1 MSPAESGRLVGRAL
15 RPLSVSALRRTF
27 RVATLALML
36 SGWDGWK
43 AALIDLDGVVTDT
56 ARLHM
61 RCWKQVFDEVLEGRA
76 AAGAEAKDEDLRPFD
91 PERDYREHVD
101 GKSRRDGIRDFLA
114 SRGIQLPEGEEE
126 GAEEGAEEERTDDE
140 SDEDT
145 VSSIARRKDLLFG
158 QRLAT
163 EGVEAYPGTLRWIE
177 QLRESGIRT
186 AIVSSSHHC
195 AEVLRAA
202 GIEALFDERVDG
214 ELADRIGLAGK
225 PAPDFF
231 LEAAR
236 RLGVDPRQAI
246 VVEDALSGVRAGRA
260 GHFGRV
266 VGVARHDN
274 AAELATA
281 GADIVV
287 RDLQELIQ

>member
-15 RPLSVSALRRTF
+15 RSLGVSALRPTF

-76 AAGAEAKDEDLRPFD
+76 AAGAEAKDVDLRPFD

-114 SRGIQLPEGEEE
+114 SRGIRLPEGEDEK
-126 GAEEGAEEERTDDE
+126 GADDE
-140 SDEDT
+140 SGEDT

-163 EGVEAYPGTLRWIE
+163 EGVDTYPGTLRWIE

-260 GHFGRV
+260 GQFGRV

>member
-1 MSPAESGRLVGRAL
+1 MVSGRHE
-15 RPLSVSALRRTF
+15 
-27 RVATLALML
+27 
-36 SGWDGWK
+36 WK

-56 ARLHM
+56 ARLHT
-61 RCWKQVFDEVLEGRA
+61 RCWKRVFDEVLERRA
-76 AAGAEAKDEDLRPFD
+76 AAGAEAKGEDLRPFD

-114 SRGIQLPEGEEE
+114 SRGIQLPEGT
-126 GAEEGAEEERTDDE
+126 EEERADDE
-140 SDEDT
+140 SEEDS

-158 QRLAT
+158 QALAT
-163 EGVEAYPGTLRWIE
+163 EGVETYPGTLRWIE
-177 QLRESGIRT
+177 QLREGGIRT
-186 AIVSSSHHC
+186 AVVSSSHHC

-214 ELADRIGLAGK
+214 ELGDRIGLAGK

-236 RLGVDPRQAI
+236 RLGVDPAEAM

-260 GHFGRV
+260 GRFGQV
-266 VGVARHDN
+266 VGVARHDD
-274 AAELATA
+274 AAGLAAA
-281 GADIVV
+281 GADVVV
-287 RDLQELIQ
+287 RDLQELIR